1 MGVDGQQLWDRLLC
15 KRGLEFE
22 NFAQN
27 WSWCNKKKDLS
38 TITDPKQTNIKQN
51 KPQTDNH
58 QT

>member
-1 MGVDGQQLWDRLLC
+1 MDGKQLWDGLLC

-51 KPQTDNH
+51 KP
-58 QT
+58 